1 MYSIDFKTSVYQ
13 LQHFD
18 VEIREFFAEGPY
30 EYGDYTVTLKIGIE
44 NKTGNDWSSLEFCA
58 LVLNDAGQQ
67 IGEVNSKEDGITA
80 GDSSE
85 FELSIWWRVAGGLL
99 NGDHEKYRALV
110 KVMATSPKEKELGS
124 YPVPLENYVITPLPE
139 LKIEN
144 QILVIGGSIWRAEPD
159 SEGDINIHA
168 KLSVQN
174 LSDNRIPR
182 VQFVANITNDSQE
195 LFDAGS
201 TEELKCGDI
210 QLIGGYGYSDEKNL
224 KNATADCKLVYS
236 LLVAE
241 STATISG
248 IDMHINEQEIK
259 KSKSKLSW
267 PKSSEENSDD
277 EKFDDIEGGGNEFF
291 VAVEKSQRIRANVVY
306 EEINGDYVGVYF
318 GYEGGGVSSDGFFCL
333 DSKFKGLVTKDET
346 DLPAEYLDKLYEL
359 QGVRSNFSD
368 WEENDDGSQVSDFGK
383 KYLKNLSAVTY
394 DNICQYQSKGF
405 LEQVLQVI
413 SNEWSLI
420 TNWPISNES
429 VDNDGSGN
437 KKDSE
442 LNLPTNLK
450 EMNMS
455 SKLLFKLVV
464 EDSGEEVFSKPLS
477 YETVANIVSGY
488 DDADESNGFFAL
500 AAQHPASTV
509 RENVAYKDKLSE
521 EILGMLINDKSIPVL
536 RNLVRTEA
544 FKENAAADVIE
555 RLIKLDVEIAQN
567 IAGDIDSY
575 QQADASKLCTL
586 ILGLDDP
593 SILASLAGNYSTPK
607 KVLKELV
614 NHSDP
619 YVAAEAKRRLED

>member
-1 MYSIDFKTSVYQ
+1 MSSIDFKTSVYQ
-13 LQHFD
+13 LPQFD
-18 VEIREFFAEGPY
+18 VEIREFFAEGPD
-30 EYGDYTVTLKIGIE
+30 EYGDYTVTLKIDIE
-44 NKTGNDWSSLEFCA
+44 NKTANDWSSLEFCA

-67 IGEVNSKEDGITA
+67 IGEVSSKEDGITVR
-80 GDSSE
+80 DSSE
-85 FELSIWWRVAGGLL
+85 FELSIWRVAGGLL

-110 KVMATSPKEKELGS
+110 KVMATSPKERELGS
-124 YPVPLENYVITPLPE
+124 YPVPLENYVISPLPE

-174 LSDNRIPR
+174 LSDNRIPK
-182 VQFVANITNDSQE
+182 VQFVANIANDSEE

-201 TEELKCGDI
+201 TEELKYGDI
-210 QLIGGYGYSDEKNL
+210 QLIGSYGYSDEKNL

-241 STATISG
+241 STASISG
-248 IDMHINEQEIK
+248 IDIHTHEQEIK

-267 PKSSEENSDD
+267 PKSSEENPDD
-277 EKFDDIEGGGNEFF
+277 EELEDIE
-291 VAVEKSQRIRANVVY
+291 
-306 EEINGDYVGVYF
+306 
-318 GYEGGGVSSDGFFCL
+318 
-333 DSKFKGLVTKDET
+333 
-346 DLPAEYLDKLYEL
+346 
-359 QGVRSNFSD
+359 
-368 WEENDDGSQVSDFGK
+368 
-383 KYLKNLSAVTY
+383 
-394 DNICQYQSKGF
+394 DNK
-405 LEQVLQVI
+405 VDV
-413 SNEWSLI
+413 
-420 TNWPISNES
+420 PI
-429 VDNDGSGN
+429 
-437 KKDSE
+437 
-442 LNLPTNLK
+442 NLK
-450 EMNMS
+450 EMSMS

-464 EDSGEEVFSKPLS
+464 EDSGDEVFSKPLS
-477 YETVANIVSGY
+477 YETVANIVSSY
-488 DDADESNGFFAL
+488 EDADESNGFFAL
-500 AAQHPASTV
+500 AAQHPASSV

-521 EILGMLINDKSIPVL
+521 EILGLLINDKSIPVL

-544 FKENAAADVIE
+544 FKENASAEVIE

>member
-1 MYSIDFKTSVYQ
+1 MSSVDFKTSVYQ
-13 LQHFD
+13 LPHFD
-18 VEIREFFAEGPY
+18 AEMREFVAEGPD
-30 EYGDYTVTLKIGIE
+30 EYGDYTVTLKIDIE
-44 NKTGNDWSSLEFCA
+44 NKTTNDWSSLEFYA
-58 LVLNDAGQQ
+58 LVLNDVGQQ
-67 IGEVNSKEDGITA
+67 IGGVNSKEEGVAA

-85 FELSIWWRVAGGLL
+85 FQLSIWRVAGGLL
-99 NGDHEKYRALV
+99 NGDHKKFRALV
-110 KVMATSPKEKELGS
+110 KVMATNPKERELGS
-124 YPVPLENYVITPLPE
+124 YPVPSENYVITPLPE

-144 QILVIGGSIWRAEPD
+144 QILAIGGSIWRAEPD

-174 LSDNRIPR
+174 LSSNRIPR
-182 VQFVANITNDSQE
+182 VQFVANIINDSEE

-201 TEELKCGDI
+201 TEELKYGDI

-224 KNATADCKLVYS
+224 KTATADCKLIYS

-241 STATISG
+241 SSASISG
-248 IDMHINEQEIK
+248 IDLHTTEQEIK
-259 KSKSKLSW
+259 KSKSKSSW

-277 EKFDDIEGGGNEFF
+277 EDLEDIKDNE
-291 VAVEKSQRIRANVVY
+291 VDI
-306 EEINGDYVGVYF
+306 
-318 GYEGGGVSSDGFFCL
+318 
-333 DSKFKGLVTKDET
+333 
-346 DLPAEYLDKLYEL
+346 
-359 QGVRSNFSD
+359 
-368 WEENDDGSQVSDFGK
+368 
-383 KYLKNLSAVTY
+383 
-394 DNICQYQSKGF
+394 
-405 LEQVLQVI
+405 
-413 SNEWSLI
+413 
-420 TNWPISNES
+420 PI
-429 VDNDGSGN
+429 
-437 KKDSE
+437 
-442 LNLPTNLK
+442 NLK

-455 SKLLFKLVV
+455 SKLLFKLVI

-477 YETVANIVSGY
+477 YETVANIVSSY
-488 DDADESNGFFAL
+488 EDADESNGFFAL

-544 FKENAAADVIE
+544 FKENASAEVIE

-607 KVLKELV
+607 KILKELI

>member
-1 MYSIDFKTSVYQ
+1 MPSVDFNTSVYQ
-13 LQHFD
+13 LPHFD
-18 VEIREFFAEGPY
+18 VEIREFVAEGPD
-30 EYGDYTVTLKIGIE
+30 EYGDYTVTLKIDIE
-44 NKTGNDWSSLEFCA
+44 NKTANDWSSLEFCA
-58 LVLNDAGQQ
+58 LVLNDEGQQ
-67 IGEVNSKEDGITA
+67 IGEVNSKEDGVTA
-80 GDSSE
+80 GDTSE
-85 FELSIWWRVAGGLL
+85 FELSIWRVAAGLL
-99 NGDHEKYRALV
+99 NGDHQKYRALL
-110 KVMATSPKEKELGS
+110 KVVAASPKEKELGS
-124 YPVPLENYVITPLPE
+124 YPIPLENYAITSLPE

-144 QILVIGGSIWRAEPD
+144 QILAIGGSIWRAEPD

-182 VQFVANITNDSQE
+182 VQFVANITNDSEE
-195 LFDAGS
+195 LFDAGGA
-201 TEELKCGDI
+201 EELKCGDI
-210 QLIGGYGYSDEKNL
+210 QLIGSYGYSDETNL

-241 STATISG
+241 SAATISG
-248 IDMHINEQEIK
+248 IDIHTNKQEIK
-259 KSKSKLSW
+259 KSKSNLTW

-277 EKFDDIEGGGNEFF
+277 EVLQDIED
-291 VAVEKSQRIRANVVY
+291 Y
-306 EEINGDYVGVYF
+306 EVDIPIN
-318 GYEGGGVSSDGFFCL
+318 
-333 DSKFKGLVTKDET
+333 
-346 DLPAEYLDKLYEL
+346 P
-359 QGVRSNFSD
+359 
-368 WEENDDGSQVSDFGK
+368 
-383 KYLKNLSAVTY
+383 
-394 DNICQYQSKGF
+394 
-405 LEQVLQVI
+405 
-413 SNEWSLI
+413 
-420 TNWPISNES
+420 
-429 VDNDGSGN
+429 
-437 KKDSE
+437 
-442 LNLPTNLK
+442 K
-450 EMNMS
+450 EMSMS

-477 YETVANIVSGY
+477 YETVANIVSSY
-488 DDADESNGFFAL
+488 EDADESNGFFAL

-544 FKENAAADVIE
+544 FKENASAEVIE

-575 QQADASKLCTL
+575 QQADANKLCTL

-619 YVAAEAKRRLED
+619 FVASEAKRRLED